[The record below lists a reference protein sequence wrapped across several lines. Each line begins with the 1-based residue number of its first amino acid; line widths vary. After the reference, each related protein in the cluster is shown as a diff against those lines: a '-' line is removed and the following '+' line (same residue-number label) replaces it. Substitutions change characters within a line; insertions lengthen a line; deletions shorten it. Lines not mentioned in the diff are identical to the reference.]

1 MNEGLAAASLAHHV
15 SPAHAGLIDI
25 LQPVAYVIIA
35 LVVLYTLRHLFFT
48 MNRLFGRQRH
58 PYLDISQAAWPRVTV
73 IIPAHN
79 EEPVITS
86 ILDRMVGV
94 DYPKGCLKILCVD
107 DRSTDQTPAILDD
120 FAARHP
126 DCVQV
131 LHRPPDAPPGK
142 AAALVDATAHIMGDI
157 ALIFDADY
165 LPGPGLVK
173 QLVAPFF
180 DPEVGGVMGR
190 VVPYN
195 SGTNLLTHLLELER
209 AGGYQVDQ
217 QARAN
222 LRLIPQF
229 GGTVGGVRVSALRA
243 VGGWDPAALAEDTDI
258 TYRLAIAG
266 WKIAYQNRS
275 ECYEE
280 VVESWS
286 ARYRQ
291 LRRWSR
297 GHNQVLFR
305 HLPALLRSSHVTR
318 RERLDGALLLG
329 IYAMAPVLL
338 VGWLVLYLLW
348 LCGDNGGGLFL
359 MLAVVSYGTFG
370 NAAAFY
376 EIAAALRLDG
386 ERDKIK
392 GVPLILI
399 GFFVSTY
406 AATAGFFAAIGDMLR
421 PGRVHWHKTPRYRD
435 QAPVTP
441 DPAAPTRL

>member
-1 MNEGLAAASLAHHV
+1 MNNASAGVSLARHAV
-15 SPAHAGLIDI
+15 PVHAGLIAV
-25 LQPVAYVIIA
+25 LQPTAYVIVA
-35 LVVLYTLRHLFFT
+35 LVVFYTARHLFFT

-58 PYLDISQAAWPRVTV
+58 PYLDITQASWPPVTV

-79 EEPVITS
+79 EQPVIAH
-86 ILDRMVGV
+86 ILERMIAV
-94 DYPKGCLKILCVD
+94 DYPRERLKILCID
-107 DRSTDQTPAILDD
+107 DRSTDATPAILDD
-120 FAARHP
+120 FAERHP
-126 DCVQV
+126 DRVQV

-142 AAALVDATAHIMGDI
+142 AAALVDATAHLMGDI
-157 ALIFDADY
+157 ALVFDADY

-180 DPEVGGVMGR
+180 DPQVGGVMGR

-209 AGGYQVDQ
+209 SGGYQVDQ

-243 VGGWDPAALAEDTDI
+243 IGGWDPRALAEDTDI
-258 TYRLAIAG
+258 TYRLVIAG

-280 VVESWS
+280 VVESWP

-305 HLPALLRSSHVTR
+305 QLWPLLRSSRVTGR
-318 RERLDGALLLG
+318 QRLDGVSLLG

-348 LCGDNGGGLFL
+348 LCGDNGGGLLL

-376 EIAAALRLDG
+376 EIASALRLDG
-386 ERDKIK
+386 ERDKVK
-392 GVPLILI
+392 GVPLILV

-406 AATAGFFAAIGDMLR
+406 AATAGFLAAIGDRLR
-421 PGRVHWHKTPRYRD
+421 PRRMQWHKTPRYRD
-435 QAPVTP
+435 QTQAAP